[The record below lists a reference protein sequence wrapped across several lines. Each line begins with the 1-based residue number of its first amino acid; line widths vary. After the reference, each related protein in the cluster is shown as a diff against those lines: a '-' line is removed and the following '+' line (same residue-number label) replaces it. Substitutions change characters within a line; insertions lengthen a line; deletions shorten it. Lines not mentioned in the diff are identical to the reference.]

1 MNITEFALKR
11 PVTVMVVFTCFAAIG
26 VIAARLLPL
35 EYFPDIEFPFI
46 QVQVPYQGSSPEEVE
61 RLITKPIE
69 EALGTLSGVKRM
81 TSTSDANQSEV
92 DLEFNWDENVSVK
105 EVQVLDKVDSIRGD
119 LPADVRHIAVL
130 KQSGADVPIL
140 QLRISSNRDL
150 TRSYDMLNR
159 LLKDRIQRVSGVSH
173 VDLYGVVPQEIRIE
187 LHADAIAAHN
197 VDLNKLNA
205 ILSASNFAVSAGN
218 ITDAGQRLLVQV
230 NDEYKSLD
238 DIRNL
243 RIGEGNLRLG
253 DIATITHANPEL
265 NYGRH
270 LDRKYAIGIDVY
282 KETGANMVEVA
293 QRVMAEVNDVARMP
307 EMQGVNIFPL
317 GNQADGVKQSLSAV
331 LDAGLMGA
339 MFSLV
344 VLYYFLRQF
353 TTTLMVTLAVPFSL
367 LIALAVMYFMGLSL
381 NILSMMG
388 LMLAIGMLVDNAV
401 VVTESIFRHRQLH
414 PGDPVQAAITG
425 SRDVSL
431 AVTAGTLSTII
442 VFLPNVFGVQN
453 DLTVFLKHVAIA
465 IVVSLAASLF
475 ISLTMMPMLSARI
488 PAPKPPKRPHL
499 VERLSAR
506 YAKLLGWSLT
516 HRWIMIGVIFL
527 VIVTSALPIALVK
540 KDAGDSN
547 PTRLFLEYNFNGHYS
562 LEVVEDS
569 VNQVESYLFAHQK
582 QFEFKSIYTYYDT
595 GRAETSILLR
605 DDLKDRKSAPELED
619 EIRKDLP
626 HLAIGQP
633 SFDDQQSGGGIEMQV
648 TGDSTSVLEERA
660 QEITRILSRVKGVED
675 VRAETLAGTREV
687 HIHVDRDR
695 ALRSGLDA
703 DSVASAVM
711 VALRGEEL
719 PQYRGANGEINISLA
734 YQKSDRE
741 TLEQLRNLQL
751 YNAAGTAV
759 RLDSVA
765 DFGVTEGPSSIQH
778 VNREASLGI
787 TLSLAHDVTFDQVR
801 PQIKQVMDS
810 MNLPP
815 GYQWA
820 FGEGVQQDDSENQ
833 IMVTNMLLAVLL
845 IYIVMAALFE
855 SLLHPAAILSGIVF
869 SIFGVFWFFLV
880 SGTNFGIMAMI
891 GILILMGVVVNNG
904 IVMIDHINQL
914 RREGQSRYSSVV
926 EGATHRLRPILMTM
940 STTILGLVPLA
951 IGNTTI
957 GGDGP
962 PYFPMARAII
972 GGLAFSTPVS
982 LLVLPTIY
990 ILLDDLG
997 LWSAR
1002 MMAAA
1007 REWRTARAHKG
1018 SVPNPH
1024 I

>member
-46 QVQVPYQGSSPEEVE
+46 AVQVPYQGSSPEEVE

-69 EALGTLSGVKRM
+69 ESLATLSGVKKM

-92 DLEFNWDENVSVK
+92 DLQFDWGENVSVK

-140 QLRISSNRDL
+140 ELRLSSDRDL
-150 TRSYDMLNR
+150 SRSYDMLDR
-159 LLKDRIQRVSGVSH
+159 LLKNRIERVPGVSH
-173 VDLYGVVPQEIRIE
+173 VEMYGVEPQEIRLE
-187 LHADAIAAHN
+187 LHADAIAAHH
-197 VDLNKLNA
+197 VDLNKLNET
-205 ILSASNFAVSAGN
+205 LLRGNFSVSGGD
-218 ITDAGQRLLVQV
+218 ITDGSQRLLVQV

-243 RIGEGNLRLG
+243 RIGEGDLKLK
-253 DIATITHANPEL
+253 DIADVTYDNPEL
-265 NYGRH
+265 AYGRH
-270 LDRKYAIGIDVY
+270 LDRKYAIGLDVF
-282 KETGANMVEVA
+282 KENGSNMVEVA
-293 QRVMAEVNDVARMP
+293 QKVNREVEDVTHLP
-307 EMQGVNIFPL
+307 EMQGVKIFYL
-317 GNQADGVKQSLSAV
+317 DNEADGVKQSLSSV
-331 LDAGLMGA
+331 LDAGLLGA
-339 MFSLV
+339 LFSLV

-401 VVTESIFRHRQLH
+401 VVTESIFRHRQLR
-414 PGDPVQAAITG
+414 PGNAVQAAITG
-425 SRDVSL
+425 SKEVSL
-431 AVTAGTLSTII
+431 AVTAGTLATII

-453 DLTVFLKHVAIA
+453 NLTVFLKHVAIA
-465 IVVSLAASLF
+465 IVVSLTASLF

-488 PAPKPPKRPHL
+488 PAPKPAKGKTL
-499 VERLSAR
+499 VQRLSER
-506 YAKLLGWSLT
+506 YARLLGWSLT
-516 HRWIMIGVIFL
+516 RRWTMIGVIFL
-527 VIVTSALPIALVK
+527 VIVTSAIPIALVK
-540 KDAGDSN
+540 KNEDGN
-547 PTRLFLEYNFNGHYS
+547 PTRLFMDYNLNGHYA
-562 LEVVEDS
+562 LETVEDA
-569 VNQVESYLFAHQK
+569 VNQVEAYLAANQQK
-582 QFEFKSIYTYYDT
+582 FQFRSIYSYYDS
-595 GRAETSILLR
+595 GRAQTILLLR
-605 DDLKDRKSAPELED
+605 DDLRDRKSAPELED
-619 EIRKDLP
+619 EIRKGLP
-626 HLAIGQP
+626 NLAIGKP
-633 SFDDQQSGGGIEMQV
+633 SFDDQQAGGGVQMQL

-660 QEITRILSRVKGVED
+660 QEVTRILSGVKGLVD
-675 VRAETLAGTREV
+675 VRAGALAGTREV
-687 HIHVDRDR
+687 HVHVDRER
-695 ALRSGLDA
+695 ALRAGLDA
-703 DSVASAVM
+703 ESVAMTVM

-719 PQYRGANGEINISLA
+719 PQYRGSNGEVNIRLA

-751 YNAAGTAV
+751 YNLQGQPV

-765 DFGVTEGPSSIQH
+765 DFSISEGPTSIEH
-778 VNREASLGI
+778 VNRAASVNI
-787 TLSLAHDVTFDQVR
+787 TLGLAPNVTFDELR
-801 PQIKQVMDS
+801 PRIKELMDNIS
-810 MNLPP
+810 WPP
-815 GYQWA
+815 GYSWS
-820 FGEGVQQDDSENQ
+820 FGENVQNDDTDNQ
-833 IMVTNMLLAVLL
+833 TMITNMLLAALM

-869 SIFGVFWFFLV
+869 SIFGVFWFFLLT
-880 SGTNFGIMAMI
+880 GTAFGIMAMI

-914 RREGQSRYSSVV
+914 RREGLSRYSAVV
-926 EGATHRLRPILMTM
+926 QGATHRLRPILMTM

-972 GGLAFSTPVS
+972 GGLAFSTLIS

-990 ILLDDLG
+990 VLLDDLG
-997 LWSAR
+997 MWSAR
-1002 MMAAA
+1002 VFA
-1007 REWRTARAHKG
+1007 REPAAGAEAREQA
-1018 SVPNPH
+1018 
-1024 I
+1024 

>member
-46 QVQVPYQGSSPEEVE
+46 AVQVPYQGSSPEEVE

-69 EALGTLSGVKRM
+69 ESLGTLSGVKRM

-92 DLEFNWDENVSVK
+92 DLEFDWGENVAVK

-140 QLRISSNRDL
+140 QLRLSSNRDL
-150 TRSYDMLNR
+150 THSYEMLNR
-159 LLKDRIQRVSGVSH
+159 LLKDRIQRVPGVSH
-173 VDLYGVVPQEIRIE
+173 VELYGVEPQEIRIE

-197 VDLNKLNA
+197 VDLNKLNET
-205 ILSASNFAVSAGN
+205 LLRGNFSVSGGS
-218 ITDAGQRLLVQV
+218 ITDGGQRLLVQV

-238 DIRNL
+238 EIRDL
-243 RIGEGNLRLG
+243 RIGQGELRLK
-253 DIATITHANPEL
+253 DIADVDYDNPEL
-265 NYGRH
+265 SYGRH
-270 LDRKYAIGIDVY
+270 LDRKYAIGLDVF
-282 KETGANMVEVA
+282 KETGSNMVDVA
-293 QRVMAEVNDVARMP
+293 QRVLKEVDDVARQP
-307 EMQGVNIFPL
+307 EMQGVKIFFL
-317 GNQADGVKQSLSAV
+317 DNEADGVKQSLTSV
-331 LDAGLMGA
+331 LDAGLLGA

-344 VLYYFLRQF
+344 VLYYFLRQL

-401 VVTESIFRHRQLH
+401 VVTESIFRHRSLH
-414 PGDPVQAAITG
+414 PGDPVKAAVTG
-425 SRDVSL
+425 SREVSL

-442 VFLPNVFGVQN
+442 VFLPNVFGIQTN
-453 DLTVFLKHVAIA
+453 LTVFLKHVAIA
-465 IVVSLAASLF
+465 IVVSLVASLF

-488 PAPKPPKRPHL
+488 PAPKPPKGKTL
-499 VERLSAR
+499 VQRLSER
-506 YAKLLGWSLT
+506 YARLLGWSLT
-516 HRWIMIGVIFL
+516 RRWTMIGVIFL
-527 VIVTSALPIALVK
+527 VIATSALPIALVK

-547 PTRLFLEYNFNGHYS
+547 PTRLFLDYNFNGHYS
-562 LEVVEDS
+562 LETVES
-569 VNQVESYLFAHQK
+569 AVNQVEAYLFANQDK
-582 QFEFKSIYTYYDT
+582 FQFRSVYSYYDS
-595 GRAETSILLR
+595 GRAETTLLLR
-605 DDLKDRKSAPELED
+605 DDLRDRKSPSELED
-619 EIRKDLP
+619 EIRKGLP
-626 HLAIGQP
+626 TLAIGKP
-633 SFDDQQSGGGIEMQV
+633 SFDDQQTGGGVQMQI

-660 QEITRILSRVKGVED
+660 QEITRILSRVKGVVD
-675 VRAETLAGTREV
+675 VRAAALAGTREV
-687 HIHVDRDR
+687 HVHVDRELARR
-695 ALRSGLDA
+695 AGLDA
-703 DSVASAVM
+703 DSVAMAVM

-719 PQYRGANGEINISLA
+719 PQYRASNGEVNIRLA

-751 YNAAGTAV
+751 YNLQGQPV

-765 DFGVTEGPSSIQH
+765 RFSVSEGPTSIDH
-778 VNREASLGI
+778 VNRAASLGI
-787 TLSLAHDVTFDQVR
+787 TLSLAPDTTFDEVR
-801 PQIKQVMDS
+801 PRIKELMD
-810 MNLPP
+810 NVNWPP
-815 GYQWA
+815 GYQWS
-820 FGEGVQQDDSENQ
+820 FGEGVQQDDTDNQ
-833 IMVTNMLLAVLL
+833 TMVTNMLLAVLM

-869 SIFGVFWFFLV
+869 SIFGVFWFFLL
-880 SGTNFGIMAMI
+880 TNTSFGIMAMI

-914 RREGQSRYSSVV
+914 RRDGMSRFSAVV
-926 EGATHRLRPILMTM
+926 QGATHRLRPILMTM

-957 GGDGP
+957 GGNGP

-972 GGLAFSTPVS
+972 GGLAFSTLIS

-990 ILLDDLG
+990 VLLDDLG
-997 LWSAR
+997 MWSAKVFVR
-1002 MMAAA
+1002 APAGAAPEEA
-1007 REWRTARAHKG
+1007 
-1018 SVPNPH
+1018 
-1024 I
+1024 